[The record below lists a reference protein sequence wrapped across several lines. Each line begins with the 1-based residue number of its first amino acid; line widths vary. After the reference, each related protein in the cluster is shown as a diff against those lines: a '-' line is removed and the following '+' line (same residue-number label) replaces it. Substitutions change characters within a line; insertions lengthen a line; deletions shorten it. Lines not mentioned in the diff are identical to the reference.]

1 MIACAIDIGLT
12 GAVGFVD
19 SRGTCTVHDLPTLP
33 DGKDG
38 ARKRLDG
45 RGLGEL
51 IRAHVPAGEVC
62 VVMFEDVRPRPKGNN
77 GEGNTIHSQGSLLR
91 SRGTVEGVLDCLRL
105 TPRTKVV
112 QPQTWKRH
120 FGLIGKDKKASRE
133 LALQLY
139 PSASHSLQRVKDHNR
154 AESLLIAHY
163 ALTKEMS

>member
-1 MIACAIDIGLT
+1 MIACAIDIGIT
-12 GAVGFVD
+12 GAVAFVD
-19 SRGTCTVHDLPTLP
+19 SRQTCSVHDLPTLP

-62 VVMFEDVRPRPKGNN
+62 VVAFEDVRPRPNPGR
-77 GEGNTIHSQGSLLR
+77 GTSIVTEGALMR
-91 SRGTVEGVLDCLRL
+91 SRGVVEGVLDCLRL
-105 TPRTKVV
+105 TSRVRVV

-120 FGLIGKDKKASRE
+120 FGLIGKDKKASRA
-133 LALQLY
+133 LAVELY
-139 PSASHSLQRVKDHNR
+139 PSAAHSLQRVKDHNR
-154 AESLLIAHY
+154 GESLLIAHY